1 MRIFPSLS
9 ALALSACLLLLAV
22 PAAHADPKADLLAT
36 AEAMGK
42 VGKFKSSST
51 ITGDD
56 GKVFKTSAQ
65 VIWPDRFH
73 IVTEQ
78 MEAIIIPG
86 KSYMK
91 QPGSGWQVIPVDL
104 SQMVA
109 GFRAEA
115 MKDSMASTTNVK
127 ELGTSEVN
135 GHQVRGFEYD
145 SSATIMGQTSKAH
158 CKMWLDVATGL
169 PVRQEVD
176 GEAMGH
182 KSKTV
187 QDYDFTSPVKVEAPI

>member
-1 MRIFPSLS
+1 MRIRSLK
-9 ALALSACLLLLAV
+9 ALALTACLALLATT
-22 PAAHADPKADLLAT
+22 PAHADPKADLLAT

-73 IVTEQ
+73 IVTDQ
-78 MEAIIIPG
+78 MEAIILPG

-91 QPGSGWQVIPVDL
+91 QPGQAWQVLPVDL

-109 GFRAEA
+109 GFRAEN
-115 MKDSMASTTNVK
+115 MKQSMASTSNVK
-127 ELGTSEVN
+127 DLGTSEVN
-135 GHQVRGFEYD
+135 GHAVHGYEYD
-145 SSATIMGQTSKAH
+145 SSATVMGQTSKAH
-158 CKMWLDVATGL
+158 SKMWLDVATGL

-182 KSKTV
+182 KSHTV
-187 QDYDFTSPVKVEAPI
+187 QDYDFTTPVKIEAPI